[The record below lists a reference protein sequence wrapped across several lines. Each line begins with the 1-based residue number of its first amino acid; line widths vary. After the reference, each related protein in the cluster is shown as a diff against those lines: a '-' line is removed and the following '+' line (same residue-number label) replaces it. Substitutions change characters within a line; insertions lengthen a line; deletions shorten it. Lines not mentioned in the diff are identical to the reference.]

1 MTWSIDLALA
11 LTALVGLSLGLL
23 GGGGSI
29 LAVPVLVY
37 VAHIAPADA
46 IGMSLVIVGTTSVAG
61 SVAHARAGAV
71 EWRAALPFAGAGILT
86 AFGGGLLTRLV
97 PGRVL
102 LFAFAGLMIAVGGW
116 MLLRGRRRRGGAGAD
131 VDATP
136 RPPRPGRAL
145 VAGALV
151 GGITGFLGVG
161 GGFLVVPALIAFTG
175 LDMRRAVGTSLVVI
189 AINSAAALAAHLGGG
204 ELHALLAV
212 AFTALAVAGA
222 LVGARLGRKLPADR
236 LRAAFATFVVGVG
249 VTMALRTG
257 LGG

>member
-1 MTWSIDLALA
+1 VSWSIDLALA

-46 IGMSLVIVGTTSVAG
+46 IGMSLVIVGATSVAG

-71 EWRAALPFAGAGILT
+71 EWRAALPFAGAGVLT
-86 AFGGGLLTRLV
+86 AFAGGLLTRLV

-102 LFAFAGLMIAVGGW
+102 LLGFAALMIAVGGW
-116 MLLRGRRRRGGAGAD
+116 MLLRGRRRTRPAAE
-131 VDATP
+131 APP

-212 AFTALAVAGA
+212 AFTALAVGGA

-236 LRAAFATFVVGVG
+236 LRAAFATFVVAVG